1 MIAGTKGYVVAEVPW
16 WKTANM
22 EVHYENPLEVEKI
35 SESFQGDGLRY
46 EIRAFLNM
54 VNEKGCPGLEL
65 TSEDSITLADI
76 MGRFMEMES
85 RE

>member
-1 MIAGTKGYVVAEVPW
+1 MVENREYGSAF
-16 WKTANM
+16 
-22 EVHYENPLEVEKI
+22 ENPLEVERFRI
-35 SESFQGDGLRY
+35 LSGDGLRY